1 MATRSSRTAERMGP
15 AEHNLPVPLTSL
27 VGRARELE
35 LIGETLRRT
44 RPVTLTGPGG
54 VGKTRLALTLAHDQ
68 LGRRGDGVWLVDLS
82 AGSEAPDVAAETA
95 RILGVRGA
103 SGTSPTDALRSYLRN
118 RDVLLVLDNCE
129 HVVDAC
135 AELAAALLSSCGDVR
150 IMTASRESLRVEG
163 ETVWRLEPLAPEDAY
178 RLFVERARRRRPEP
192 TDQRPRLPSGRAPQ
206 PAGARAWT
214 AVKAIVWVHQRGSA
228 QWARNR
234 SMSWSSTFAES
245 TSRSRSSTTV
255 WVQ

>member
-1 MATRSSRTAERMGP
+1 MPDPVVEYLRRSSRSGQSSMPPGRILALDERPPRRYFDRRWDGLGASLCDHRQRDGDALVANRRADGP
-15 AEHNLPVPLTSL
+15 
-27 VGRARELE
+27 GRA
-35 LIGETLRRT
+35 
-44 RPVTLTGPGG
+44 
-54 VGKTRLALTLAHDQ
+54 H
-68 LGRRGDGVWLVDLS
+68 LS